1 MGDAPSFVAKHGG
14 ATLRVDA
21 GGGDETLGMT
31 AKGVRG
37 PTTTVE
43 STWWELG
50 LREVAGVDEVGR
62 GSPFGPCCVG
72 VVVVTP
78 ECSRP
83 PRGLDDSKMLSASAR
98 ERMAPEIRAWAHDS
112 AVGEASAREIDL
124 FGLTA
129 ALRLAGWRALAALR
143 HVPGAVILDG
153 SHDWLSIPEEG
164 MLAPPY
170 PLKVPLDV
178 RAVVKGDRSC
188 ASVAAAAS
196 PPVLAVPRACSW
208 RRLCHKHLSAVVV
221 PPIRRRR
228 PRALDSIVGD
238 ADDADDDAK
247 LSYVSKTIPCDDC
260 LINRCARARNI
271 PYMQ

>member
-43 STWWELG
+43 STGWELG

-188 ASVAAAAS
+188 ASVAAAS
-196 PPVLAVPRACSW
+196 ILAKVHRDRLIEEMSETFPGYDLARNKGYATPAHLEGL
-208 RRLCHKHLSAVVV
+208 RRLGPSIEH
-221 PPIRRRR
+221 RRSWNL
-228 PRALDSIVGD
+228 PAHDKVES
-238 ADDADDDAK
+238 
-247 LSYVSKTIPCDDC
+247 
-260 LINRCARARNI
+260 
-271 PYMQ
+271 